1 MNGFS
6 ADLKQVCGCNWAAT
20 GSTADEVAAKTKSHA
35 KETHQMNEVPAEIV
49 QKLQAAIR
57 PAM

>member
-1 MNGFS
+1 MNGYS
-6 ADLKQVCGCNWAAT
+6 ADLAQVCGCKWAAT
-20 GSTADEVAAKTKSHA
+20 GSSADEVVSKTKVHA
-35 KETHQMNEVPAEIV
+35 KQTHQMNEVPAEIA